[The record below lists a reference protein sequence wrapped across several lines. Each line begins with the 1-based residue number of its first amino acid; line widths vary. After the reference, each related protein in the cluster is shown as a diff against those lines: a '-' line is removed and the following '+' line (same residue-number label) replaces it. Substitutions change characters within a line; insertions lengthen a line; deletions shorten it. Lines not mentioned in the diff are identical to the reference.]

1 MATLYELNEKIM
13 NFKWEC
19 DEETGEILNADALDE
34 LELEFK
40 EKIRNIGL
48 YIKNLESDADQY
60 EKAEKE
66 FAQKKKSAKNKVDSL
81 KQYLSSNLNGA
92 TFKSDD
98 GLLNISYRKSESL
111 EIAEGTEVPLKYLV
125 AQEPKV
131 DKVALKKAIKEGK
144 TFNGITII
152 EKQNI
157 QVK

>member
-13 NFKWEC
+13 NFNWEV

-34 LELEFK
+34 LEMEFK
-40 EKIRNIGL
+40 DKIRNIGL

-66 FAQKKKSAKNKVDSL
+66 FAQKKKYANNKVDSL
-81 KQYLSSNLNGA
+81 KQYLASNLNGA

-111 EIAEGTEVPLKYLV
+111 EIEEGTEVPLEYLV
-125 AQEPKV
+125 AQEPRV
-131 DKVALKKAIKEGK
+131 DKVALKKAIKEGQM
-144 TFNGITII
+144 FDGITIV

>member
-1 MATLYELNEKIM
+1 M
-13 NFKWEC
+13 NFDWDV

-34 LELEFK
+34 LEMEFK

-66 FAQKKKSAKNKVDSL
+66 FAQKKKSAKSKVDSL
-81 KQYLSSNLNGA
+81 KQYLSNNLNGA

-111 EIAEGTEVPLKYLV
+111 EIEEDAEVPLEYLV

-144 TFNGITII
+144 TFNGISIL

>member
-13 NFKWEC
+13 NFNWDV

-34 LELEFK
+34 LEMEFK
-40 EKIRNIGL
+40 DKIRNIGL

-81 KQYLSSNLNGA
+81 KQYLASNLNGA
-92 TFKSDD
+92 PFKSDD

-111 EIAEGTEVPLKYLV
+111 EIEEGAEVPLEYLV

-131 DKVALKKAIKEGK
+131 DRVALKKAIKEGN
-144 TFNGITII
+144 TFSGITVV